1 MTLRSIIR
9 KFAINDL
16 CPNVF
21 SRGECRVFDLIEDY
35 SVNDIIV
42 LIVALLFIVISVGLY
57 VVVAAMAK
65 KRNRNVIAWVIL
77 SIFLSPLLTII
88 ILLVVGMDDDL
99 K

>member
-1 MTLRSIIR
+1 MRS
-9 KFAINDL
+9 
-16 CPNVF
+16 
-21 SRGECRVFDLIEDY
+21 ECRGFDLIEDY

-88 ILLVVGMDDDL
+88 ILPAVGMDDDDL